1 MMSLQVGHCKIKG
14 YCVSGYCLLL
24 PLHYAMGVPARF
36 RTESLAQCHRIVGFR
51 VFFALPHDNF
61 CHAGMAKIVT
71 PTVFVELRQK
81 LSAIGIGAAS
91 CLAGPLPHHP
101 ACGSAPGG

>member
-1 MMSLQVGHCKIKG
+1 
-14 YCVSGYCLLL
+14 
-24 PLHYAMGVPARF
+24 MGVPARF

-81 LSAIGIGAAS
+81 LSACRASLDEKNGA
-91 CLAGPLPHHP
+91 PKRPVH
-101 ACGSAPGG
+101 